1 MQYKSNT
8 GRKKLKILCSPCRFT
23 TINLLALF
31 SFLLSFS
38 FFFVCLLCFV
48 LVLHPKPDL
57 KFSEATLNQAPQR
70 PTTARSNF
78 SPALSTDVSS
88 TFHYTYMPLQLM
100 AYSDEESCFL
110 LSAAKGK
117 ISSCTVR
124 SLQQWDVGA
133 GGTTELSNVNYIL
146 YYPQIWLVI
155 NYANL
160 PSWKW
165 APSMWTFEQMIA
177 KCSLS

>member
-1 MQYKSNT
+1 MFSLQYIRKSISIIFLSS
-8 GRKKLKILCSPCRFT
+8 RSLS
-23 TINLLALF
+23 LL
-31 SFLLSFS
+31 
-38 FFFVCLLCFV
+38 FFF
-48 LVLHPKPDL
+48 LHPKPDL

-70 PTTARSNF
+70 PRTACSNF

-110 LSAAKGK
+110 LSAAKEK

-124 SLQQWDVGA
+124 TLQQWNVGA

-160 PSWKW
+160 PSWKL
-165 APSMWTFEQMIA
+165 APSMWIFEQIIA
-177 KCSLS
+177 KCSCL

>member
-1 MQYKSNT
+1 M
-8 GRKKLKILCSPCRFT
+8 KKLKILCSPCRFT
-23 TINLLALF
+23 SVNLLALF
-31 SFLLSFS
+31 SFLLLSLFLLL
-38 FFFVCLLCFV
+38 FFCFV
-48 LVLHPKPDL
+48 LLLHPKPDL

-70 PTTARSNF
+70 PTTACSNF

-124 SLQQWDVGA
+124 SLQQWNVGA
-133 GGTTELSNVNYIL
+133 GGTTEPSNVNYIL

-160 PSWKW
+160 PSWKL
-165 APSMWTFEQMIA
+165 APSMWTFEQIIA
-177 KCSLS
+177 KRSPP